1 MVKATGYGI
10 IRKAGKSK
18 VPMPPAGIEEGE
30 RLMLHGAKR
39 VWGEDTKPS
48 RASYDHTRVPSLVP
62 PDALIGN

>member
-1 MVKATGYGI
+1 
-10 IRKAGKSK
+10 
-18 VPMPPAGIEEGE
+18 MPPAGIEEGE